1 MKRIRMTKLEKYI
14 LKSYASN
21 KNILSQDA
29 FIEVCKQFS
38 DGSVPF
44 TYEVFCYAF
53 DSLDDKGFISIRR
66 GEGGYPASAKI
77 TTKGLAYLFEYPDLE
92 NLEDPLR
99 LEREGRR
106 LSYISIGIAAFG
118 ACLSVLSLLFSLL
131 R

>member
-1 MKRIRMTKLEKYI
+1 MTKLEKYI
-14 LKSYASN
+14 LKTFGTTAGASFDTCWQYASSHFGSGSTPIS
-21 KNILSQDA
+21 K
-29 FIEVCKQFS
+29 EVLLYS
-38 DGSVPF
+38 
-44 TYEVFCYAF
+44 
-53 DSLDDKGFISIRR
+53 FISLEEKDLLEIKWQNDCIKEV
-66 GEGGYPASAKI
+66 GI